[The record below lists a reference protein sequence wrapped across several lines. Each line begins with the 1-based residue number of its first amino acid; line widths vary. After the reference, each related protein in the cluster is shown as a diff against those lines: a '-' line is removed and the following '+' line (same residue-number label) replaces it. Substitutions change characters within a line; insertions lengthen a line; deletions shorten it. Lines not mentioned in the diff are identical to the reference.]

1 MPSKAV
7 LLAVAAFFA
16 ALVAPPLPI
25 SWGDEAVPPSPPTQA
40 QQPTAPSAPAP
51 PAAASP
57 QPAPGGQGGAPA
69 NPAPAAQA
77 QPGAPS
83 PSEGSKPQSA
93 EGATG
98 EIVDLP
104 ARPFAYVEGKADR
117 DQIFNAILG
126 SLGQVK
132 REMDQAGVKA
142 SGRPL
147 AVFVESDDS
156 GFRYHA
162 GFPLAPPPDGK
173 MAPSGELKIGETP
186 SAKAMRF
193 EHVGAYADMDA
204 TYEAI
209 TAFLDEKGID
219 AQDTFIEE
227 YANDVK
233 DADDPTLEVNIY
245 VLMK

>member
-16 ALVAPPLPI
+16 ALVAPPLRS
-25 SWGDEAVPPSPPTQA
+25 SWGDEAVSPAPAQA

-51 PAAASP
+51 PGAANP
-57 QPAPGGQGGAPA
+57 QLAPEGQGAPA

-77 QPGAPS
+77 PPGAPS
-83 PSEGSKPQSA
+83 TVESSKPQSA
-93 EGATG
+93 EGAAG
-98 EIVDLP
+98 EIIDLT

-132 REMDQAGVKA
+132 REMDQAGVTA

-147 AVFVESDDS
+147 AVFVESDES

-162 GFPLAPPPDGK
+162 GFPLASPPDGK
-173 MAPSGELKIGETP
+173 TAPLGEVKIGETP
-186 SAKAMRF
+186 NAKAMRF
-193 EHVGAYADMDA
+193 EHVGAYADIDA

-233 DADDPTLEVNIY
+233 DADDPTLEVKIY